1 MSSATIG
8 RRVFDC
14 ARSRLTRMAGG
25 FLVAL
30 GLGACSGPFTSE
42 AVVSLGNPRLI
53 PAEVNIPAEATAA
66 SSAIQV
72 QVELPYRYTNDQ
84 DDAKFGAM
92 TLARLGDL
100 PAGLK
105 LVPVGRDSATELLVN
120 DLSIGR
126 SEAGRPTYDLS
137 VVVLSSRAIGT
148 VAPGRHSVPLRAEL
162 CVEGIADYSVNE
174 GSRKVCD
181 AKTVELVIA
190 VGGAAV
196 PSAPADLAATP
207 GARSMR
213 LNWRADPAPDS
224 YLLER
229 SLTGA
234 AYSTVATLTAPV
246 TTYLDTGLEP
256 ATRYTYRLTP
266 RNAAGTGAAATIDV
280 QTLAES
286 GNGQLGVVVTGAGS
300 GRVASTPAGIACPG
314 DCGETYPPGSTVTLS
329 AAADAGSVFDGWSGP
344 ADCADGVVTV
354 VAEIA
359 CTATFS
365 IAPAGQRGWVLIGE
379 LLASGG
385 EAPIVAPPR
394 SAPLHVALRRIDSTS
409 GFRELVVMRQ
419 SGPSSWALLGGGAP
433 NGIASATS
441 HGLVMDGEG
450 RPYIAWSEASAVRVA
465 RFDNGVWTRLADNLR
480 IGNGTPSQVQL
491 EWRDLQPPVLSWIE
505 TDAGISRVAVKRL
518 ALDVSLGNQAW
529 IGGFLPDV
537 PNLVGHRMALDSNGL
552 PSVVVSRLDVS
563 LSLPLAAWRVTS
575 IADGAV
581 QAEALGGD
589 VTIGTG
595 FAYQH
600 DQLGYGIGFV
610 LNVDSTSGAPV
621 VLGTRDA
628 RWAYAKASNGTFWIQ
643 AGRVDN
649 VVDADGL
656 VLDANPANGESV
668 LGVATMRTP
677 GVGLLLGVRTA
688 SSQEPDRIELRSL
701 DGLAWIRAAD
711 PLIVPQLS
719 AIGSGGY
726 DATDSPVVLTVE
738 NFGVGGRGRIRAY
751 RFNF

>member
-1 MSSATIG
+1 MKPSVSCEERV
-8 RRVFDC
+8 RRVW
-14 ARSRLTRMAGG
+14 RLLSGAATL
-25 FLVAL
+25 LVSVL
-30 GLGACSGPFTSE
+30 CLGACSAPFTSE
-42 AVVSLGNPRLI
+42 VVVSVGIPSAD
-53 PAEVNIPAEATAA
+53 PAEITIAADARAGRSIPLRIE
-66 SSAIQV
+66 V
-72 QVELPYRYTNDQ
+72 PYR
-84 DDAKFGAM
+84 F
-92 TLARLGDL
+92 
-100 PAGLK
+100 
-105 LVPVGRDSATELLVN
+105 
-120 DLSIGR
+120 R
-126 SEAGRPTYDLS
+126 SEQADVSANLTVRVVGGLPEGLLLQPDSIVEPSVPEREGGLS
-137 VVVLSSRAIGT
+137 AFALLLKVTSDAAIGT
-148 VAPGRHSVPLRAEL
+148 VAPGRHTVQLQALLCATGVVDLSAETPST
-162 CVEGIADYSVNE
+162 I
-174 GSRKVCD
+174 CD
-181 AKTVELVIA
+181 SKNFSILV
-190 VGGAAV
+190 VVSGAPV

-207 GARSMR
+207 GPRAMR
-213 LNWRADPAPDS
+213 LDWRADPAPDS

-234 AYSTVATLTAPV
+234 AFTTVASLTAPV
-246 TTYLDTGLEP
+246 TTYLDSGLEP

-280 QTLAES
+280 QTLAEA
-286 GNGQLGVVVTGAGS
+286 GNGQLGVVVAGAGS
-300 GRVASTPAGIACPG
+300 GRVTSTPAGIACPG
-314 DCGETYPPGSTVTLS
+314 DCGETYPLGSTVTLG
-329 AAADAGSVFDGWSGP
+329 ATADAGSVFDGWSGP

-354 VAEIA
+354 VAELA

-365 IAPAGQRGWVLIGE
+365 AAPAGGRGWVLIGE

-385 EAPIVAPPR
+385 EAPLLAPPR
-394 SAPLHVALRRIDSTS
+394 TGALHVAMRRVDSTG

-419 SGPSSWALLGGGAP
+419 NGLSNWDLLGGGAP

-441 HGLVMDGEG
+441 HGLVVDGEG

-480 IGNGTPSQVQL
+480 IGSGTPSQVQL
-491 EWRDLQPPVLSWIE
+491 EWRALQPPVLSWIE
-505 TDAGISRVAVKRL
+505 TDGGISRVAVKRL

-552 PSVVVSRLDVS
+552 PSIVVSRLDVS

-581 QAEALGGD
+581 QAEALGSD
-589 VTIGTG
+589 LTIGTG
-595 FAYQH
+595 FGYQH

-610 LNVDSTSGAPV
+610 LNVDSSSGAPV

-628 RWAYAKASNGTFWIQ
+628 RWAYAKAFNGTFWSQ

-649 VVDADGL
+649 LIDADGL

-677 GVGLLLGVRTA
+677 GVGLLLGVLSA
-688 SSQEPDRIELRSL
+688 SSQAPDRIELRSL
-701 DGLAWIRAAD
+701 DGLAWIRPAD

-719 AIGSGGY
+719 AVGSGGY
-726 DATDSPVVLTVE
+726 DATDAPVVLTVE